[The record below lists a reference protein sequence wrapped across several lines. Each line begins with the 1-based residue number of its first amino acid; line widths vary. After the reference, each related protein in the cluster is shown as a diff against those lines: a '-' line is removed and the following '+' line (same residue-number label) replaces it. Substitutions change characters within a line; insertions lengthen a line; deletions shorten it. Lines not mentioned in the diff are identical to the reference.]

1 MKRCWVSMWDELPIS
16 KELADE
22 IVKLDNA
29 HKRAKRELRKQ
40 QKALA
45 KKNECIKSY
54 NKMYD
59 ICVKQYTRLE
69 RLLTVVQDER
79 LQEIEQKIKQ
89 LNDISNLELKIACL
103 EQENS
108 TLKKQQT
115 NSEKKVQERI
125 IKSMNNTIV
134 ELRTQLKET
143 EEKYNELLKQII
155 TEK

>member
-1 MKRCWVSMWDELPIS
+1 MKRYWVSMWDELTIS

-22 IVKLDNA
+22 IVKLNKA
-29 HKRAKRELRKQ
+29 HKRATHELRNQ
-40 QKALA
+40 H
-45 KKNECIKSY
+45 N
-54 NKMYD
+54 
-59 ICVKQYTRLE
+59 RLE

-134 ELRTQLKET
+134 ELRTQLTET
-143 EEKYNELLKQII
+143 EEKYNELLKHII